1 MDMEGLPIS
10 IRCLA
15 LLLLSAF
22 FSLPRMPQPAHG
34 RRHGEATAAARAS
47 RIYWQA
53 QAVDQMVACAL
64 VLTALLA
71 TYIYH

>member
-1 MDMEGLPIS
+1 MDMEGLPTS

-15 LLLLSAF
+15 LLISAF
-22 FSLPRMPQPAHG
+22 FSLQRMPQPAHG
-34 RRHGEATAAARAS
+34 RRHEAAAAARAS
-47 RIYWQA
+47 RIYW